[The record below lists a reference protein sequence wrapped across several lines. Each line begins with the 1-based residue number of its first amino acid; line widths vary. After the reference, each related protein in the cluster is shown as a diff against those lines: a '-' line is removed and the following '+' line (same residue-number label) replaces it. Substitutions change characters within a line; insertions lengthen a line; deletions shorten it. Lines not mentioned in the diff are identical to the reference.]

1 MKYYLTSFFAGF
13 IILDENFALIDYEL
27 FPRNKIIERIKHGKD
42 GNLTSEEESLISRN
56 IKKCDSLIIET
67 NINISKYKNLK
78 GASKFQFSIP
88 SDAGDYFRLNMVSI
102 LKEIGFIESED
113 ELNKEIRDVS
123 FSLTESKIKEASSAE
138 DKYLIQAINSIDEID
153 EAIGK
158 LIERLREW
166 YMIHFP
172 QLNKLKNNEKY
183 VDLVAQYGDINSI
196 NENEDLDEF
205 NINMEV
211 EIDKRDIEI
220 IQEFAG
226 SIKNLYETKK
236 SLQNYIEQKMNEIAP
251 NLSYL
256 VGPLLGAKLI
266 AHAGS
271 IQKLSLLPSST
282 VQIIGAEKA
291 LFRHLKTGDR
301 PPKHGIIYQYPE
313 VRSTNW
319 WLKGKFA
326 RALASKISL
335 AVRKDVYSKEFDPM
349 IKDKLENKLEEIKKA
364 YPFPPRTSKSRV
376 SKKVKQ
382 KKKKKDKYP
391 KKIKDYL

>member
-13 IILDENFALIDYEL
+13 FILDENFALIDYEL
-27 FPRNKIIERIKHGKD
+27 FPRNKIIERINHGKD

-88 SDAGDYFRLNMVSI
+88 SDAGDYFRLNMISI

-113 ELNKEIRDVS
+113 ELNKEIRNVS

-153 EAIGK
+153 EATGK

-196 NENEDLDEF
+196 NENEDIDEF
-205 NINMEV
+205 NIDMGV
-211 EIDKRDIEI
+211 KIDKRDIEI

-282 VQIIGAEKA
+282 VQVIGAEKA

-335 AVRKDVYSKEFDPM
+335 AVRKDVYSK
-349 IKDKLENKLEEIKKA
+349 
-364 YPFPPRTSKSRV
+364 
-376 SKKVKQ
+376 
-382 KKKKKDKYP
+382 
-391 KKIKDYL
+391 